1 MQRNTRVAAITR
13 KVFYKSR
20 SSEPA
25 NARSARPDMARLAR
39 AGTGT
44 GDLAAAILEAPALAV
59 AVAPPEQP
67 DEPLPASSISSKA
80 AAPAPIKV
88 DATDAD
94 KGCRLQSRVD
104 LITAHRGEVRAPA
117 PPR

>member
-13 KVFYKSR
+13 KGFYKSR

-39 AGTGT
+39 ASTGT
-44 GDLAAAILEAPALAV
+44 GGLAAAILEAPALVV

-80 AAPAPIKV
+80 AAPSPIKA

-94 KGCRLQSRVD
+94 KACRLQSRVD
-104 LITAHRGEVRAPA
+104 LITAHRGEVSAPA